1 MTLIPDLEAVRARFA
16 SLPDLAYFSSGSYGL
31 IADSVRG
38 AFERYMADRIAKG
51 ADWGGWVGRL
61 ESVRGQ
67 VARLFGV
74 DADEIAIT
82 GSASAGI
89 NALAS
94 AFDFTGPRNKIVLS
108 NFEFPT
114 SGQIWHAQERA
125 GARIEHVEEAGD
137 GTIALD
143 GFARAIDDRTAI
155 VAISHICYRHG
166 GKIPD
171 ADIREIVRMA
181 HAHGAIVI
189 LDCYQSA
196 GSERIA
202 PRDLGVDICVGGMLK
217 YLLGTAGIG
226 YLYIRGDLIE
236 QFQPRASGWFAQ
248 ADPDAMDIFAN
259 APSPTARRFEA
270 GTPPVPSLY
279 AAGAGLELIL
289 DIGLDAIGDHVRTIS
304 RHALDR
310 FQAEDIPVFTPD
322 DDARRGPLIALPSHD
337 EVKLVDALAADKVI
351 TSSRDGK
358 IRAGFHFYNDEA
370 DVERLVA
377 ALRKNRD
384 LLGQHA

>member
-1 MTLIPDLEAVRARFA
+1 MSLIPDLDAVRARFA
-16 SLPDLAYFSSGSYGL
+16 SLPELAYFSSGSYGL

-38 AFERYMADRIAKG
+38 AFEHYMADRIAMG

-74 DADEIAIT
+74 DSDEIAIT
-82 GSASAGI
+82 ASASAGM
-89 NALAS
+89 NAIAS
-94 AFDFTGPRNKIVLS
+94 AFDFTGLRNKVVLS

-125 GARIEHVEEAGD
+125 GARIVHVAEAGD
-137 GTIALD
+137 GTIPMD
-143 GFARAIDDRTAI
+143 GFADAIDADTAI
-155 VAISHICYRHG
+155 VAISHVCYRHG

-171 ADIREIVRMA
+171 ADIREIARIA
-181 HAHGAIVI
+181 HAHGAIVV

-196 GSERIA
+196 GSERID
-202 PRDLGVDICVGGMLK
+202 PRALGVDVCVGGMLK
-217 YLLGTAGIG
+217 YLLGTAGVA
-226 YLYIRGDLIE
+226 YLYVRRELIGRLT
-236 QFQPRASGWFAQ
+236 PRQSGWFAQ

-259 APSPTARRFEA
+259 IPSSTARRFEA
-270 GTPPVPSLY
+270 GTPPVPNLY

-289 DIGLDAIGDHVRTIS
+289 DLGVDAIGDHVRTIT

-310 FQAEDIPVFTPD
+310 FAAEDIPVFTPT

-337 EVKLVDALAADKVI
+337 QAALVNALAADKVI

-358 IRAGFHFYNDEA
+358 VRAGFHFYNNEA

-377 ALRKNRD
+377 SLRRNHN
-384 LLGQHA
+384 LLG

>member
-1 MTLIPDLEAVRARFA
+1 MSLIPQLEAVRARFA
-16 SLPDLAYFSSGSYGL
+16 SLPELAYFSSGSYGL
-31 IADSVRG
+31 ISDSVRA
-38 AFERYMADRIAKG
+38 AFEHYMADRIAKG
-51 ADWGGWVGRL
+51 ADWGGWIGRL
-61 ESVRGQ
+61 ETVRGQ
-67 VARLFGV
+67 VAQLFDV

-82 GSASAGI
+82 GSASAGM

-125 GARIEHVEEAGD
+125 GARIVHVAEDGD
-137 GTIALD
+137 GTIPVA
-143 GFARAIDDRTAI
+143 GFADTIDDSTAI
-155 VAISHICYRHG
+155 VALSHICYRHG

-171 ADIREIVRMA
+171 DDIREIVRIA
-181 HAHGAIVI
+181 HGHGAIVI

-196 GSERIA
+196 GSERIT
-202 PRDLGVDICVGGMLK
+202 PRALGVDICVGGMLK

-226 YLYIRGDLIE
+226 YLYVRNGLI
-236 QFQPRASGWFAQ
+236 QQLHPRTTGWFAQ

-259 APSPTARRFEA
+259 TPSPTARRFEG

-279 AAGAGLELIL
+279 GAGAGLEMIL
-289 DIGLDAIGDHVRTIS
+289 DLGIDAIGDHVRTIT

-310 FQAEDIPVFTPD
+310 FAGEGIPVFTPTD
-322 DDARRGPLIALPSHD
+322 DRRRGPLIAFPSHD
-337 EVKLVDALAADKVI
+337 DVALVDALAADKVI

-358 IRAGFHFYNDEA
+358 VRAGFHFYNNEA
-370 DVERLVA
+370 DVDRLVT
-377 ALRKNRD
+377 ALRKNHN
-384 LLGQHA
+384 LLAGRA

>member
-1 MTLIPDLEAVRARFA
+1 MTLLPDLAAVRARFA

-31 IADSVRG
+31 LADSVR
-38 AFERYMADRIAKG
+38 AALDQYLADRVAMG
-51 ADWGGWVGRL
+51 ADWGNWVGRL
-61 ESVRGQ
+61 EGVRGQ

-74 DADEIAIT
+74 DEEEIAIT

-94 AFDFTGPRNKIVLS
+94 AFAFSGRRNKIILS

-114 SGQIWHAQERA
+114 SGQIWHAQEQA
-125 GARIEHVEEAGD
+125 GARIVHVAEAGD
-137 GTIALD
+137 GILPLD
-143 GFARAIDDRTAI
+143 GFAEAIDGDTAI
-155 VAISHICYRHG
+155 VALSHVCYRHG

-171 ADIREIVRMA
+171 ADIREIVRIA
-181 HAHGAIVI
+181 HGHGAIVI

-196 GSERIA
+196 GSERID
-202 PRDLGVDICVGGMLK
+202 PRALGVDVCVGGMLK

-226 YLYIRGDLIE
+226 YLYVRRELIGRLH
-236 QFQPRASGWFAQ
+236 PRASGWFAQ

-259 APSPTARRFEA
+259 VPSSTARRFEA

-279 AAGAGLELIL
+279 AAGAGLDVVLG
-289 DIGLDAIGDHVRTIS
+289 IGLDAIGAHVRTIT

-310 FQAEDIPVFTPD
+310 FAAEGIPVFTPT
-322 DDARRGPLIALPSHD
+322 DDARRGPLIALPSQD
-337 EVKLVDALAADKVI
+337 EARLVAALATEKVM

-358 IRAGFHFYNDEA
+358 LRAGFHFYNDEG
-370 DVERLVA
+370 DVERLVT

-384 LLGQHA
+384 LLG